1 MKNAKKLLTSVGL
14 SDIISMSTKKGQGVV
29 VMIEYFELGKLYD
42 FYKELLTDRQR
53 EALDLYYNDDLTM
66 IEIAEELGISK
77 QAVSTNIKNGV
88 SNLEKFEENLKL
100 ARNFYIIESAKDK
113 LENLYN
119 NSVKKKDLPTDV
131 EEEIFAILSM
141 LDEI

>member
-1 MKNAKKLLTSVGL
+1 
-14 SDIISMSTKKGQGVV
+14 
-29 VMIEYFELGKLYD
+29 MIEYFELGKLYD

-66 IEIAEELGISK
+66 IEIAAELGISK